1 MRRWVWLL
9 SVPISLGLHALA
21 LAAVVWVLAE
31 ARSPGVIYVDLNPQ
45 PPTPA
50 PAAPAPAARAP
61 AAPAPALPR
70 PPKPK
75 PVEHDVPRPMPSPA
89 KPERST
95 LPQPPSIAS
104 RPQAPTVAEPP
115 RVQPSAPPA
124 QRDESVSVVTLAPS
138 FEHRSAGPGVGLRTG
153 LPAREGDAAGASR
166 GSGNDGGIE
175 GGAPRAV
182 AVGNG
187 DATGGEGDYGP
198 YRAALRH
205 RIQEVL
211 RYPGAARRRGL
222 SGTVELEIVVQ
233 PSGAVADVAVVD
245 SSSHRIL
252 DEAALEAV
260 LNLPRLPF
268 PDGLQPRSLTVRLPV
283 VFELR

>member
-31 ARSPGVIYVDLNPQ
+31 VRSPGVLYVDLNSSAPAR
-45 PPTPA
+45 A
-50 PAAPAPAARAP
+50 PAAPAP

-75 PVEHDVPRPMPSPA
+75 PPVEHDVPRPMPSPV
-89 KPERST
+89 KRETST

-138 FEHRSAGPGVGLRTG
+138 FAHESAKPAVGLPTG
-153 LPAREGDAAGASR
+153 LPAREGDDAGASR
-166 GSGNDGGIE
+166 GSGNGGGIE

-182 AVGNG
+182 ALGTG
-187 DATGGEGDYGP
+187 GATGGEGDYGP
-198 YRAALRH
+198 YRAALRR

-211 RYPGAARRRGL
+211 RYPSAARRRGL

-233 PSGAVADVAVVD
+233 PSGAIADVAVVD